1 MQLYE
6 FLRNDIVSGIYPFGS
21 KLPSKRLIAEEC
33 GVSVVTA
40 EHAISL
46 LCDEGYA
53 EPRERSGYF
62 VVFKKEDVFSV
73 AEYPEQ
79 SYSAPKSFPS
89 HTFPFSVMAKTM
101 RKVLSEQGENIFI
114 KSPNNGLYELRFAI
128 CRYLARSRG
137 IIADPDCIFIGSG
150 AEYMYGLI
158 VTLLGRERIWGIE
171 EPSYEKIE
179 KVYSSQGIMFE
190 KLKLG
195 NDGIKSS
202 CLAETKASVLHISP
216 YRSFPSGVTASAS
229 KRREYIRWASSG
241 NRYIIEDDFESEFT
255 LSKKPEDTV
264 FALSEKENVIYINT
278 FSKTVSP
285 SLRAGYMVLP
295 PTLAKLFSEKVGF
308 YSCTLP
314 AFDQY
319 VLAELISSG
328 SFERHINRV
337 RRARRKSEK

>member
-1 MQLYE
+1 
-6 FLRNDIVSGIYPFGS
+6 
-21 KLPSKRLIAEEC
+21 
-33 GVSVVTA
+33 
-40 EHAISL
+40 
-46 LCDEGYA
+46 
-53 EPRERSGYF
+53 
-62 VVFKKEDVFSV
+62 
-73 AEYPEQ
+73 
-79 SYSAPKSFPS
+79 
-89 HTFPFSVMAKTM
+89 
-101 RKVLSEQGENIFI
+101 
-114 KSPNNGLYELRFAI
+114 
-128 CRYLARSRG
+128 
-137 IIADPDCIFIGSG
+137 
-150 AEYMYGLI
+150 
-158 VTLLGRERIWGIE
+158 
-171 EPSYEKIE
+171 
-179 KVYSSQGIMFE
+179 MFE